1 MIIIGRRKS
10 FTISFA
16 IREALDR
23 FAVEIRF
30 EIEANNYSMNKR
42 LSDLEDI
49 VSSLVSRLSATESL
63 QKKTEFVDIQAQTG
77 FANIP
82 LSMNEEERRL
92 RNRCLNCRIRGLCI
106 PDGHS
111 CIAVVLNLLRSNLQL
126 DVDMSDLV
134 SVRHLKSKISSSE
147 VATSIFVVRFARTA
161 VKQAVMQ
168 RRKCLKGTGI
178 SIFDD
183 LSKEDLALLK
193 TMRAKDDVLAAWSW
207 NGKIFARLSNGT
219 KIIARSTTT

>member
-1 MIIIGRRKS
+1 MNLVTTYLIMLLSNIRICKFLNVGMIIIGRCKS
-10 FTISFA
+10 FMISCA

-49 VSSLVSRLSATESL
+49 VSSLMSRLSATESL
-63 QKKTEFVDIQAQTG
+63 QTQTEFVDIQAQTG
-77 FANIP
+77 CANIP

-92 RNRCLNCRIRGLCI
+92 SNRCLNCRIRGLCI

-111 CIAVVLNLLRSNLQL
+111 CSAVVLSLLRSNLQL

-147 VATSIFVVRFARTA
+147 EATSIFVVRFARTA

-168 RRKCLKGTGI
+168 RRKCLY
-178 SIFDD
+178 
-183 LSKEDLALLK
+183 
-193 TMRAKDDVLAAWSW
+193 
-207 NGKIFARLSNGT
+207 
-219 KIIARSTTT
+219 STTFRKKI